1 MLLKKSKKIVLIIIA
16 LAIIGLAFLGGHAY
30 AKYMSRIEGMG
41 AAEIANWSF
50 KANENTEK
58 LQTISLK
65 STVDNT
71 KVTSNK
77 LAPGTKGKFEIKLD
91 ATKSEVGVN
100 YIIRF
105 ENESIKPTNLKFSY
119 NGKTYNSLTDLGT
132 AINGIINANDE
143 NKTKTIQVEWNW
155 AYQTGTTAEEITAND
170 LIDTQDSRTI
180 ENYNFDVI
188 VTGTQVN
195 PEI

>member
-119 NGKTYNSLTDLGT
+119 NGET